1 MSNGTVTDFDRKFF
15 LKNIYEDLCY
25 FNNDFQR
32 NRISVGIKRA
42 VYTEKGIKEICS
54 VFRYIISRTT
64 SNIYECVVKYA
75 NFNNI
80 DLEKTSVHDIYEQ
93 LLNEITK
100 ELFDDQE
107 LEQNRNRRSIHD
119 SLSLSK
125 LINTIKTAIKRC
137 DDLIEFVQ
145 MVYRVDSQND
155 ERFPKISKEDM
166 LQCYNGYYGNINCVN
181 DEYEHYNEDYITADK
196 TTPEYGK
203 LVCKRLRAIKSD
215 IISATNKYLGKN
227 SKFSDFNI
235 IDMIV

>member
-1 MSNGTVTDFDRKFF
+1 MSNGSVTDFDRKFF
-15 LKNIYEDLCY
+15 LKNLYDDLCY

-54 VFRYIISRTT
+54 AFRYIISRTT

-80 DLEKTSVHDIYEQ
+80 DLENTSVHDVYEQ

-100 ELFDDQE
+100 ELFDEQE
-107 LEQNRNRRSIHD
+107 LKQTKQIGRNIHD
-119 SLSLSK
+119 SMSLTK
-125 LINTIKTAIKRC
+125 LIFTIKTAIKRC

-145 MVYRVDSQND
+145 MMYRIDSQND

-166 LQCYNGYYGNINCVN
+166 LKCYNGYYGAVTSIGEQSY
-181 DEYEHYNEDYITADK
+181 DEDYITADK

-203 LVCKRLRAIKSD
+203 LVCKRLRAIKAD

-227 SKFSDFNI
+227 SKFAEFNVI
-235 IDMIV
+235 NMVV